1 MTRRTATPGALDG
14 FLTAIEHGLRSLAGG
29 TVAARP
35 NPATELKSSL
45 TDDERR
51 HAAGL
56 MRVNHCG
63 EVCAQALYEG
73 QSLTA
78 RAADVQQALV
88 AAAEEERDHLAWCRE
103 RLGELDSRPS
113 ILEPFFYV
121 ASYATGA
128 AAGLLGDK
136 VSLGFVEAT
145 EDQVGRHLEDHLGRL
160 PVGDDKSRAIL
171 EAVRADELRHGDQ
184 ARLAGATVFPG
195 AVKAAMRLA
204 SRVMTGATY
213 RL

>member
-1 MTRRTATPGALDG
+1 MTRLDT
-14 FLTAIEHGLRSLAGG
+14 FLTALERGLRSLAGG
-29 TVAARP
+29 TVAVRS
-35 NPATELKSSL
+35 NPAMDFESRL
-45 TDDERR
+45 TDEERD

-113 ILEPFFYV
+113 ILEPFFYLG
-121 ASYATGA
+121 SYAIGA

-145 EDQVGRHLEDHLGRL
+145 EDQVGQHLADHLDRL
-160 PVGDDKSRAIL
+160 PAGDDKSRAIL

-195 AVKAAMRLA
+195 AMKNAMRLV
-204 SRVMTGATY
+204 SRVMTVTTY

>member
-1 MTRRTATPGALDG
+1 MTGLDR
-14 FLTAIEHGLRSLAGG
+14 FLTTLERGLRSLAGG
-29 TVAARP
+29 TIAARP
-35 NPATELKSSL
+35 NPAKDFESSL
-45 TDDERR
+45 TENERD

-78 RAADVQQALV
+78 REEGVRQALA

-103 RLGELDSRPS
+103 RLRELDSGPS

-145 EDQVGRHLEDHLGRL
+145 EDQVGHHLEDHLGRL
-160 PVGDDKSRAIL
+160 PAGDDRSRAIL
-171 EAVRADELRHGDQ
+171 EALQADEMRHGEQ
-184 ARLAGATVFPG
+184 ARRAGATVFTG
-195 AVKAAMRLA
+195 AVKTAMRLA

>member
-1 MTRRTATPGALDG
+1 VTGLDR
-14 FLTAIEHGLRSLAGG
+14 FLTTLERGLRSLAGG
-29 TVAARP
+29 TIAARP
-35 NPATELKSSL
+35 NPAKDFESSL
-45 TDDERR
+45 TENERD

-78 RAADVQQALV
+78 REEGVRQALA

-103 RLGELDSRPS
+103 RLRELDSGPS

-145 EDQVGRHLEDHLGRL
+145 EDQVGHHLEDHLGRL
-160 PVGDDKSRAIL
+160 PAGDDRSRAIL
-171 EAVRADELRHGDQ
+171 EALQADEMRHGEQ
-184 ARLAGATVFPG
+184 ARRAGATVFTG
-195 AVKAAMRLA
+195 AVKTAMRLA

>member
-1 MTRRTATPGALDG
+1 MTALDR
-14 FLTAIEHGLRSLAGG
+14 FLTALERGLRSLAGG
-29 TVAARP
+29 TIAARP
-35 NPATELKSSL
+35 NPAKDFESSL
-45 TDDERR
+45 NENERD

-78 RAADVQQALV
+78 REEGVRQALA

-103 RLGELDSRPS
+103 RLRELDSRPS

-145 EDQVGRHLEDHLGRL
+145 EDRVGQHLADHLGRL
-160 PVGDDKSRAIL
+160 PAGDDRSRAIL
-171 EAVRADELRHGDQ
+171 EALQADEMRHGEQ
-184 ARLAGATVFPG
+184 ARRAGATVFPG
-195 AVKAAMRLA
+195 AVKGAMRLA

>member
-1 MTRRTATPGALDG
+1 MTRLDTFLAALG
-14 FLTAIEHGLRSLAGG
+14 RGLRNLAGE
-29 TVAARP
+29 TVAVRP
-35 NPATELKSSL
+35 NPAADVESSL
-45 TDDERR
+45 NDDERS

-78 RAADVQQALV
+78 RGEDVRHALA

-103 RLGELDSRPS
+103 RLAELDSRPS

-128 AAGLLGDK
+128 AAGFLGDK
-136 VSLGFVEAT
+136 VNLGFVEAT
-145 EDQVGRHLEDHLGRL
+145 EDRVGRHLEDHLDRL
-160 PVGDDKSRAIL
+160 PVGDGKSRAIL

-195 AVKAAMRLA
+195 AVKTAMRLV

>member
-1 MTRRTATPGALDG
+1 MTRLDTFLAALG
-14 FLTAIEHGLRSLAGG
+14 RGLRNLAGE

-35 NPATELKSSL
+35 NPATGVESSL
-45 TDDERR
+45 NDDERR

-78 RAADVQQALV
+78 RGEDVRHALA

-103 RLGELDSRPS
+103 RLAELDSRPS

-128 AAGLLGDK
+128 AAGFLGDN
-136 VSLGFVEAT
+136 VNLGFVEAT
-145 EDQVGRHLEDHLGRL
+145 EDQVGRHLEDHLDRL

-195 AVKAAMRLA
+195 AVKTAMRLV
-204 SRVMTGATY
+204 SRAMTGATY